1 MTNSLSTFAGLR
13 NAPDENDPNCNKFHS
28 PEQLIGL
35 QVSQSCLSM
44 TSTIIIS
51 FCILLLLAYLFDL
64 SSART
69 KIPSVILLLL
79 LGWTLHRL
87 TNFLQ
92 IYLPD
97 FSNVLPILGSLGL
110 ILIVLE
116 GSLELDLDKSKISL
130 IRKSFFGA
138 LVTMFV
144 ITFVLS
150 FLFQYLGGY
159 PFHSCLVNAIPFSVI
174 SSAIAIPS
182 VRGISTA
189 HKEFVIYESSLSDI
203 LGVVFFNFIVLNT
216 EYGFKTFGIF
226 GMQLVIIVVISFIA
240 TIGLTILLRKIEHH
254 IKFIPIIILIILIYT
269 VLEIYN
275 LPSLIFILTFGLFIG
290 NLYKFKRLK
299 WIKKLHPEE
308 LKVEDQKFKEITM
321 EMAFLVRALFF
332 ILFGF
337 LLETAE
343 VLNTH
348 TLLLAAGIV
357 AIIFVFRII
366 QLKISRL
373 PLKPLLFVAP
383 RGLIT
388 ILLFLSIVP
397 AQQILLVNKS
407 LIVQVII
414 LTALIMM
421 FGLMAFPVSGKAEEE
436 PDELPLLEEK
446 VS

>member
-1 MTNSLSTFAGLR
+1 
-13 NAPDENDPNCNKFHS
+13 
-28 PEQLIGL
+28 
-35 QVSQSCLSM
+35 M

-51 FCILLLLAYLFDL
+51 FCILLLIAYLFDL
-64 SSART
+64 SSSRT

-79 LGWTLHRL
+79 LGWLLHQL
-87 TNFLQ
+87 TSFLDIQLPNF
-92 IYLPD
+92 
-97 FSNVLPILGSLGL
+97 SGMLPILGSIGL

-116 GSLELDLDKSKISL
+116 GSLELDLDKSKFGL

-138 LVTMFV
+138 LIAMFV
-144 ITFVLS
+144 ITFTLS
-150 FLFQYLGGY
+150 FLFQYLSGY
-159 PFHSCLVNAIPFSVI
+159 PFRSCLTNAIPFSVI

-182 VRGISTA
+182 VRGISKA

-203 LGVVFFNFIVLNT
+203 LGVVFFNFIVLNAA
-216 EYGFKTFGIF
+216 YGFKTFGEF
-226 GMQLVIIVVISFIA
+226 GIQLLIIVVISFVA

-254 IKFIPIIILIILIYT
+254 IKFIPIILLIILIYT
-269 VLEIYN
+269 VLEIYK

-290 NLYKFKRLK
+290 NLYKFKSLK

-308 LKVEDQKFKEITM
+308 LKVEDQKFKEITV

-332 ILFGF
+332 ILFGY
-337 LLETAE
+337 LLETTE

-348 TLLLAAGIV
+348 TLLLSAGIV
-357 AIIFVFRII
+357 ALIFVFRII

-397 AQQILLVNKS
+397 AQRLLLVNKS

-421 FGLMAFPVSGKAEEE
+421 FGLMAFPVHETEEE
-436 PDELPLLEEK
+436 MDVIEEF
-446 VS
+446 